1 MEFILREL
9 SYTFSIDTRDLVGIN
24 FQVEKLKSH
33 LAIGLNDVR
42 IIGIRGMGGMGKT
55 TLARFVYD
63 MVSNQFE
70 ACSFIAN
77 VWEVSK
83 KCGLLPLQ
91 QLLLNEL
98 LTEGDMNIH
107 GIDNG
112 VLMIKNKL
120 CHKRILLV
128 LDDVNELDQLKKLAG
143 ERDWFG
149 PGSRVIITTRDEHLL
164 MTHKVDG
171 TYEAK
176 GLNYD
181 EALHLFSLKA
191 FHKDYPPKLYLNVS
205 KHFVQYANGLPLAI
219 EVLGS
224 FCLIEVLMNGKV
236 HLIGLKNFLKEKF
249 LMYSK

>member
-1 MEFILREL
+1 
-9 SYTFSIDTRDLVGIN
+9 
-24 FQVEKLKSH
+24 
-33 LAIGLNDVR
+33 
-42 IIGIRGMGGMGKT
+42 MGGMGKT

-63 MVSNQFE
+63 MISNQFE

-112 VLMIKNKL
+112 VLMIKNML

-128 LDDVNELDQLKKLAG
+128 LDDVNELDQLKKLAR

-171 TYEAK
+171 IYEVK

-205 KHFVQYANGLPLAI
+205 KHFLQYANGLPLAI

-236 HLIGLKNFLKEKF
+236 HLISLKNFLKEKIM
-249 LMYSK
+249 MYSK